1 MTTLESFLKERVEK
15 DIELVIND
23 NRSTMLSVQW
33 GLHKTKVRLHRIFL
47 EAPRT
52 VKDDL
57 AQYLKK
63 RKRLLPISVKAYIRE
78 ASSQLDY
85 SHELDQNL
93 LVTKG
98 DVYDIQER
106 YKLLNRRYFNDSLN
120 LATTWYGDA
129 GKKRQV
135 RVTLG
140 QYVDTHRL
148 VKIHRLLD
156 RKTVPSY
163 VLDYVIYHEMVH
175 AVCPAYVDIKGITRI
190 HSPEFKQR
198 EKCFVH
204 YDCAL
209 DWIKE
214 NRDKFFTSLF

>member
-1 MTTLESFLKERVEK
+1 VTTLESFLKERIEK

-57 AQYLKK
+57 ALYLKK

-78 ASSQLDY
+78 ASSNLDY
-85 SHELDQNL
+85 SHEVDKNL

-98 DVYDIQER
+98 EVYEIQER
-106 YKLLNRRYFNDSLN
+106 YKLLNRRYFDDSLH
-120 LATTWYGDA
+120 LAITWYGDTN
-129 GKKRQV
+129 KKRQI

-140 QYVDTHRL
+140 QYIDTHKL

-156 RKTVPSY
+156 NKNVPSY

-175 AVCPAYVDIKGITRI
+175 AVCPPYVDAKGVTRI
-190 HSPEFKQR
+190 HTTEFKQR

-204 YDCAL
+204 YDSAS
-209 DWIKE
+209 DWLKE
-214 NRDKFFTSLF
+214 NREKFFTSIF